1 MLFDAEVAVCLC
13 MVWKC
18 LCCELCKITVVCIY
32 IITKVT
38 HAGNTGQEMTGEDR
52 CCAVPD

>member
-13 MVWKC
+13 MVWMC